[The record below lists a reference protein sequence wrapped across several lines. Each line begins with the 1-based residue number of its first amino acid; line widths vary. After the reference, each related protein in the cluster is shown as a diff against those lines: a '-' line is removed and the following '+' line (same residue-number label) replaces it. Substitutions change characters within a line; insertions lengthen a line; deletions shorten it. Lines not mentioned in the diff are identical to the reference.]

1 MKVLAIAINTF
12 KETIRDK
19 ILYNLLFFALLM
31 IGSSYLLSELS
42 LTDHQKIIVDVG
54 LAAISIFGVMMSIFI
69 GIGLVSKEI
78 EKKTVYTIIAKPI
91 SRHQFLIGKYF
102 GLLITLLL
110 NMVIMTFG
118 QLIMMYLNKAP
129 INLIYFQAV
138 FFIFI
143 ELSFITAIAI
153 LFSTFTT
160 ATLSAIL
167 TLFLFIIGHLTK
179 YLEYFVK
186 RSKSDFIKGFF
197 KVLYYFL
204 PNLENFNL
212 KSYVTYN
219 ISIEPSY
226 FFFAILYG
234 VLYISAILT
243 LAIIIFSRRDFK

>member
-1 MKVLAIAINTF
+1 MKVLAIAVNTF

-31 IGSSYLLSELS
+31 IGSSYFLSELS

-54 LAAISIFGVMMSIFI
+54 LAGISIFGVLMAIFI

-78 EKKTVYTIIAKPI
+78 ERKSIYTIIAKPI
-91 SRHQFLIGKYF
+91 SRHQFLLGKYF

-110 NMVIMTFG
+110 NIFIMTIS
-118 QLIMMYLNKAP
+118 QMLMMYLNKAS
-129 INLIYFQAV
+129 ITLIYFQAII
-138 FFIFI
+138 FIFF
-143 ELSFITAIAI
+143 ELAFITAIAI

-160 ATLSAIL
+160 TTLSAIL

-179 YLEYFVK
+179 YLEFFVK
-186 RSKSDFIKGFF
+186 KSKNEFIKEFF
-197 KVLYYFL
+197 KGLYYLL

-212 KSYVTYN
+212 KGYVTYN

-226 FFFAILYG
+226 FFFAIFYG

>member
-31 IGSSYLLSELS
+31 IGSSYFLSELS

-54 LAAISIFGVMMSIFI
+54 LAGISIFGVLMAIFI

-78 EKKTVYTIIAKPI
+78 ERKSIYTIIAKPI
-91 SRHQFLIGKYF
+91 SRHQFLLGKYF

-110 NMVIMTFG
+110 NMAIMTIG
-118 QLIMMYLNKAP
+118 QIIMMYFNKAP
-129 INLIYFQAV
+129 INLIFFQAI

-160 ATLSAIL
+160 TTLSAIL
-167 TLFLFIIGHLTK
+167 TLFLFIIGHLTN

-186 RSKSDFIKGFF
+186 RSKNELAQGFF
-197 KVLYYFL
+197 KGLYYFL

-212 KSYVTYN
+212 KGYVTYN
-219 ISIEPSY
+219 INIEPSY

-234 VLYISAILT
+234 VLYISAILA